1 MAVWSCDWLGLFC
14 MEVSPGLQ
22 TRKQVQCKYDTDII
36 TDRDKVNNAC
46 DESQI

>member
-14 MEVSPGLQ
+14 MEVSLGLLH
-22 TRKQVQCKYDTDII
+22 RKQVQCKYDTD
-36 TDRDKVNNAC
+36 RDKVNNSC